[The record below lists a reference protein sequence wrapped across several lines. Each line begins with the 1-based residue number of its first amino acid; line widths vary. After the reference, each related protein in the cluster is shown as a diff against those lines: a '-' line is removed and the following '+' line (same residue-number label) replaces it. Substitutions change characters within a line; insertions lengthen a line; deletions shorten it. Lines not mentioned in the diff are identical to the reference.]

1 MGKIYLNQVK
11 HRDQMSPH
19 ASGAASLKDLFM
31 TEALN
36 QAKIAYSL
44 DEVPI
49 GAVVVMNNEII
60 GRGHNSVISSQ
71 SVMAHAE
78 TNAIQDASNMMQN
91 YRLTNCDLY
100 VTVEPCHMCCMAM
113 VHARIKNVFFG
124 LLQPKMGAV
133 ISTDSFF
140 KRKSLNHQVSF
151 NHGCEFPEAKTLLEN
166 FFQARR

>member
-1 MGKIYLNQVK
+1 
-11 HRDQMSPH
+11 MSLH
-19 ASGAASLKDLFM
+19 ASGTSSSKDLFM

-44 DEVPI
+44 GEVPI
-49 GAVVVMNNEII
+49 GAVVVLNNKII
-60 GRGHNSVISSQ
+60 GQGHNSVISSQ

-78 TNAIQDASNMMQN
+78 INAIQDASHIMQN

-124 LLQPKMGAV
+124 LLQPTMGAV
-133 ISTDSFF
+133 ISTDFF
-140 KRKSLNHQVSF
+140 FERKSLNHQVSF
-151 NHGCEFPEAKTLLEN
+151 NQGFEFPEAKALLKK
-166 FFQARR
+166 FFQAKR